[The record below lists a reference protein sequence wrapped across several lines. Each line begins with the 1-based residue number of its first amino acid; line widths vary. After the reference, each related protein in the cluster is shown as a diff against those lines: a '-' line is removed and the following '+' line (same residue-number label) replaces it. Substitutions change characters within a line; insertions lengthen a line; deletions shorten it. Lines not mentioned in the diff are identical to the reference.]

1 MYDGDDYPMLMSLHL
16 SICARLL
23 LASPRAF
30 NELAAAVAAEE
41 NKAHSEVV
49 GESGGREGGREGR
62 RDGGTE
68 GGRAT
73 WPLSNFVML
82 LKLMKF

>member
-62 RDGGTE
+62 RDGGRE
-68 GGRAT
+68 GHVASQQFCDAIKVDEVLT
-73 WPLSNFVML
+73 
-82 LKLMKF
+82 